1 MMRNQSATKMQLRAD
16 SMASAMASYVSSP
29 STYHWAGMDAC
40 GGRNDEYLFRLP
52 CNDQC
57 ETHVIHYTAPTCF
70 RFLLVCACAM
80 VLCAVCRVMLVP
92 WLWQGRCHS

>member
-1 MMRNQSATKMQLRAD
+1 
-16 SMASAMASYVSSP
+16 VSSP

-57 ETHVIHYTAPTCF
+57 EMHVIHYTAPTCL

-80 VLCAVCRVMLVP
+80 VLCAACAACAMCAV
-92 WLWQGRCHS
+92 